1 MARVI
6 AVIGGGWAGCAASIE
21 LARSG
26 FQVTL
31 FEAAPAL
38 GGRARAVL
46 RDDLVLDNG
55 QHLLLGAYTATRELA
70 SQLDGSGARGPW
82 TVLPL
87 AIRPFSRAQRNAVVV
102 DTAGARAPFGLLA
115 GIVTARGLSLRERM
129 ATIHWFVSQR
139 RKRFRCDENLT
150 VASLLAPVPDAVRD
164 GLLVP
169 LCIAALN
176 TLPERAS
183 AQVFL
188 NVLREA
194 FSGGPEGSAIL
205 LPREGLGRI
214 IPERSFDWL
223 RANGHAVHL
232 ATRVLIA
239 DAERGVRLV
248 HAGGEM
254 RAQAAIVAV
263 GPHQLAGAFDAG
275 VIQRDARVSAA
286 VDAARRFEWEAI
298 TTVYLGYGARV
309 SVPPALI
316 RLDDA
321 PGQWVF
327 DRADILDRSPTTAR
341 APHLQSLLAVVI
353 SAHRRSTDEPSASI
367 ARAVDAQLR
376 RLDPKLPPLAWSQV
390 IAEKRATYAC
400 VPGLARPPCGRL
412 TDALYLAGDYT
423 YDAFPATLEGAVR
436 SGFAAARALIGDFT
450 SRGSAAGAAVRDSTP
465 VP

>member
-6 AVIGGGWAGCAASIE
+6 AVIGGGWAGCAAAIE

-26 FQVTL
+26 FQVAL
-31 FEAAPAL
+31 FEAAPAP
-38 GGRARAVL
+38 GGRARSVL

-70 SQLDGSGARGPW
+70 SQLDASGARCPW

-87 AIRPFSRAQRNAVVV
+87 AIRPFSEAQRNGVVV
-102 DTAGARAPFGLLA
+102 DTARARAPFGLLA
-115 GIVTARGLSLRERM
+115 GILTARGLSLREQM
-129 ATIHWFVSQR
+129 ATIRWFVRQR
-139 RKRFRCDENLT
+139 RRRFHCDENLT
-150 VASLLAPVPDAVRD
+150 VATLLAPLPEAVCA

-194 FSGGPEGSAIL
+194 FFGVPEGSAIL
-205 LPREGLGRI
+205 LPREGLGRV
-214 IPERSFDWL
+214 IPERSADWL

-232 ATRVLIA
+232 ATRAMIA
-239 DAERGVRLV
+239 EAEAGVRLV
-248 HAGGEM
+248 HAGAET

-263 GPHQLAGAFDAG
+263 GPHQLAGTFDTAL
-275 VIQRDARVSAA
+275 IQRNAGLSSA

-298 TTVYLGYGARV
+298 TTVYLGYRARV
-309 SVPPALI
+309 SVPPGLI

-327 DRADILDRSPTTAR
+327 DRADILARSPPAPR
-341 APHLQSLLAVVI
+341 APHIQSLLAVVI
-353 SAHRRSTDEPSASI
+353 SAHRRSVDEPSASI
-367 ARAVDAQLR
+367 AHAVDAQLR
-376 RLDPKLPPLAWSQV
+376 RLDPELPPLAWSQV
-390 IAEKRATYAC
+390 ILEKRATYAC
-400 VPGLARPPCGRL
+400 VPGLLRPPCGRL

-436 SGFAAARALIGDFT
+436 SGVAAARALIGDFT
-450 SRGSAAGAAVRDSTP
+450 LRGSAAGAAARDSTP